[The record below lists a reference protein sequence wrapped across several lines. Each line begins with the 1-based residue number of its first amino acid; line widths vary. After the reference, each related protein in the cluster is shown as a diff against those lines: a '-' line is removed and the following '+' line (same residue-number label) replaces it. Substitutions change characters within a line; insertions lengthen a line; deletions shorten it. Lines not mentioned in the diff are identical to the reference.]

1 MEPVVEKSSETI
13 STQDSRS
20 QAEKLFVRD
29 NFNEQMPT
37 FKETLTNFVNEQ
49 MPTFKEA
56 LANFGLLRKEIN
68 VYLHLAITGPKKAKE
83 IGEAIAIH
91 RTETYRLLHHLEK
104 KGLVFS
110 VLGNPVKFTAVP
122 LDKAI
127 DLLIEAQK
135 IKIQILENQ
144 KAGLVESL
152 PAKEKAKT
160 MRRSPRSQLEMNV
173 DILEVL
179 AQGGP
184 LKLTHIMSKAH
195 VNCNLLRECL
205 DFLIKQGLVEVKII
219 GRERKVYA
227 ITQLGVTVLEQFR
240 ELKEALPI
248 IEETGNE
255 ARNQE
260 PYLF

>member
-20 QAEKLFVRD
+20 QAEKLFVID

-37 FKETLTNFVNEQ
+37 FKEE
-49 MPTFKEA
+49 

-110 VLGNPVKFTAVP
+110 VLGNPVKFTAFP

-127 DLLIEAQK
+127 DLLIKSTKNKDTNTSKPKSGSRGA
-135 IKIQILENQ
+135 LDVN
-144 KAGLVESL
+144 A
-152 PAKEKAKT
+152 PAK
-160 MRRSPRSQLEMNV
+160 SPN
-173 DILEVL
+173 
-179 AQGGP
+179 
-184 LKLTHIMSKAH
+184 
-195 VNCNLLRECL
+195 
-205 DFLIKQGLVEVKII
+205 
-219 GRERKVYA
+219 
-227 ITQLGVTVLEQFR
+227 
-240 ELKEALPI
+240 
-248 IEETGNE
+248 
-255 ARNQE
+255 NQE
-260 PYLF
+260 RTLPKTRRQTTNNPQSKRNTKKD